1 MEKKL
6 QTNLI
11 VTNETFT
18 DEAGNQM
25 PYVAFTMYLSGE
37 PFVLKPLKK
46 DKKLIDYLIKR
57 NKFLDTNEYKT
68 VVNLSQEQFRDKNT
82 RKYINYVSYVM
93 TIANREFK
101 LFVKDT
107 DKLLVKYL
115 LEEDYDFVIDDLNI
129 KEDDEDDNE

>member
-18 DEAGNQM
+18 DEAGNVM

-37 PFVLKPLKK
+37 PFALKPLKK

-57 NKFLDTNEYKT
+57 NKLLDTNEYKT
-68 VVNLSQEQFRDKNT
+68 IINLSQEQFRDKTT

-115 LEEDYDFVIDDLNI
+115 LEEDYDFVIDDVNA
-129 KEDDEDDNE
+129 KDDDEDDNE